1 MKKTL
6 KYSFSI
12 LIVLI
17 CIVSGYAQKGTVMPS
32 AVRIGTDLGFIG
44 VSLFDPDRK
53 LFELNADIDLYKLF
67 ITADYGMASWEF
79 SRERFAYS
87 NEGSYF
93 KVGIDYNFIARDPDL
108 NVIYF
113 GLKYANSS
121 FDESFD
127 YSLTDPFYYNYSEE
141 INKPGMNAHWYEAN
155 FGMKIRVWKNL
166 YLGWAGRMKFAKK
179 VSANSTSF
187 NTYYIPGY
195 GLADSDSR
203 WGFNYQ
209 IFYRIPFREKPPYK
223 PKKVKERVERDPNSQ
238 PLNNQQNEFDFR

>member
-1 MKKTL
+1 MKKIL

-12 LIVLI
+12 LIILL
-17 CIVSGYAQKGTVMPS
+17 CIVSGFAQKGTVMPS

-44 VSLFDPDRK
+44 VSLFDPEK
-53 LFELNADIDLYKLF
+53 SVFEINADIDLYKFF

-79 SRERFAYS
+79 SRERFAYENS
-87 NEGSYF
+87 GSYIKAGF
-93 KVGIDYNFIARDPDL
+93 DYNLIARDPDL

-113 GLKYANSS
+113 GLKYAFSS
-121 FDESFD
+121 FDESFN
-127 YSLTDPFYYNYSEE
+127 YSMTDPLFYDYTEE
-141 INKPGMNAHWYEAN
+141 ISKPGMSANWYEAN
-155 FGMKIRVWKNL
+155 FGMKIRVWKDL
-166 YLGWAGRMKFAKK
+166 YLGWAGRIKFAMKA
-179 VSANSTSF
+179 SANPTSF

-223 PKKVKERVERDPNSQ
+223 PKKVKEKVERDPDSQ
-238 PLNNQQNEFDFR
+238 PINNQQNEFDFE